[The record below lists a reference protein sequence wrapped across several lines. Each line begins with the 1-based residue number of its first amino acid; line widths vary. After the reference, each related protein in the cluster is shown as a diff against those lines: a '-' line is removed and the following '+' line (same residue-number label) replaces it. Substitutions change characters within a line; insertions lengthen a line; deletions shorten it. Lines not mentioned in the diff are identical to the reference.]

1 MVARGGAVG
10 GGQSACQEL
19 DVPLGHFAFDDMR
32 VRSAWA
38 HRVEPGPGLEDR
50 QLRRAD
56 HDSDHLDDHDKPS
69 VSWASTSS

>member
-19 DVPLGHFAFDDMR
+19 DVPLGHLAFDDMR

-38 HRVEPGPGLEDR
+38 HRVDPQEEAQTRAMARR
-50 QLRRAD
+50 QVALVA
-56 HDSDHLDDHDKPS
+56 
-69 VSWASTSS
+69 